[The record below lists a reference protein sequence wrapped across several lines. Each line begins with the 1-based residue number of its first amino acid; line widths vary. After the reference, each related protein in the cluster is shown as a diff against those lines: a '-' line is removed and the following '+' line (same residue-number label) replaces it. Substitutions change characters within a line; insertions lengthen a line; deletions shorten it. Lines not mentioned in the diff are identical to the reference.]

1 MSILSVRKDNHQTV
15 LGEEGLREGEGIEGT
30 GGKVMIDGIRFERN
44 EWYEYPYILRTP
56 RISYV
61 LTKQDLIDL
70 IKNAQE
76 VLG

>member
-1 MSILSVRKDNHQTV
+1 
-15 LGEEGLREGEGIEGT
+15 
-30 GGKVMIDGIRFERN
+30 MIDGIRFERN

-61 LTKQDLIDL
+61 LTKQDLMDL